1 MKSSEQRCCRKEGMR
16 LQRLMRRTVL
26 WTALLAMLSFSAG
39 CGTGVSPSR
48 TPQPQ
53 HSAAPTK
60 APLERISEQNRFQ
73 LENPQNFVLGTPKEG
88 QMTAVEARRRYEEF
102 CTALIGMPQT
112 ATVIARYYA
121 DCSGAR
127 EDYWLLRCGTA
138 GGLDLAVSADT
149 GQLLGCRNT
158 VRCDAML
165 PPSGCAPK
173 DWKQE
178 DDAHLCC
185 MLRDAIEKL
194 SDEEL
199 VEDVYIGSIWDG
211 GCVSLVAAYADG
223 REAAFLLRF
232 EDDAVLLQRVEVTCQ
247 GAVDRWTVPWLA
259 DVLFVDPSNG
269 SVREVWL
276 SGRGVTDLFKET
288 E

>member
-1 MKSSEQRCCRKEGMR
+1 M
-16 LQRLMRRTVL
+16 QRLMRRTVL
-26 WTALLAMLSFSAG
+26 WTALLAMLGFSVG
-39 CGTGVSPSR
+39 CGTGVSPSP

-88 QMTAVEARRRYEEF
+88 QMTAVEARQRYEEF

-121 DCSGAR
+121 DCSDVR
-127 EDYWLLRCGTA
+127 EDYWLLRCGAA

-165 PPSGCAPK
+165 PPSGCEMK
-173 DWKQE
+173 DWGPE
-178 DDAHLCC
+178 DRAHLCY
-185 MLRDAIEKL
+185 LLKEAIGKL

-199 VEDVYIGSIWDG
+199 VEEVYIGSILDESF
-211 GCVSLVAAYADG
+211 VSLVAVYADG

-247 GAVDRWTVPWLA
+247 GSVDRWATPWLA

-276 SGRGVTDLFKET
+276 SGRGVTELFKET

>member
-1 MKSSEQRCCRKEGMR
+1 MR

-39 CGTGVSPSR
+39 CETGVSPSP

-53 HSAAPTK
+53 CSAAPTK
-60 APLERISEQNRFQ
+60 VPLERIFQQNRFQ

-88 QMTAVEARRRYEEF
+88 QMTAVEARQRYEEF
-102 CTALIGMPQT
+102 CTALIGIPQT

-121 DCSGAR
+121 DCSDVR
-127 EDYWLLRCGTA
+127 EDYWLLRCGAA

-158 VRCDAML
+158 VRCDAMQ

-173 DWKQE
+173 DWSQE
-178 DDAHLCC
+178 DDVHLCC
-185 MLRDAIEKL
+185 MLRKALGKL

-199 VEDVYIGSIWDG
+199 VEEVYIGGIWDG

-247 GAVDRWTVPWLA
+247 GSVDRWTVPWLA